1 MGRAYAIALNAFREA
16 VRDRVL
22 FGVLGLALASL
33 LFGTS
38 LAWLSITEQV
48 RVLVDHGLVTISWL
62 ANLVA
67 IFLGASFLY
76 KEIELRTL
84 YVILAKP
91 VARWQFVLGRYLG
104 ILSTAVVFVALTAA
118 ALLVLLDFVAAESH
132 GVSGAGLSALAQQLR
147 SSRAL
152 RAAFLLTASLV
163 LLLGTRVASRVT
175 ALARVRSALSGAG
188 AMLWSLALLALT
200 ASVTRSVAPDET
212 VFVLAGALM
221 VVLEVSITAA
231 LATLVSSF
239 STPFVTGALSLGL
252 FLIGRSTGAMLE
264 LKGKQ
269 LPPEIMALIKGVPE
283 VFPNLY
289 LYVPSRQ
296 SLSLDHG
303 VAPVLSFVG
312 QLTLYGAVYA
322 AIFVGAASWLFRRR
336 DLT

>member
-22 FGVLGLALASL
+22 FGVLGLAIASL

-38 LAWLSITEQV
+38 LAWLSVNEQT
-48 RVLVDHGLVTISWL
+48 RVLTDHGVVTISWL

-104 ILSTAVVFVALTAA
+104 IVATAVVFIALTAS
-118 ALLVLLDFVAAESH
+118 ALLILLDFVAAESH
-132 GVSGAGLSALAQQLR
+132 GA
-147 SSRAL
+147 
-152 RAAFLLTASLV
+152 TASLV
-163 LLLGTRVASRVT
+163 DSLKGSRSTRALALLG
-175 ALARVRSALSGAG
+175 ALAVGAIAFAALTRSKALAWIRSATSGAG
-188 AMLWSLALLALT
+188 VPLASFALLAVV
-200 ASVTRSVAPDET
+200 ASLSNSVAPQET
-212 VFVLAGALM
+212 AFVLVSAAI
-221 VVLEVSITAA
+221 VALEVCITAA

-239 STPFVTGALSLGL
+239 STPFVTGALTLGL

-264 LKGKQ
+264 LKGRQ
-269 LPPEIMALIKGVPE
+269 LPADLLRAIKFVPE
-283 VFPNLY
+283 VFPNLH
-289 LYVPSRQ
+289 LFVPSRQ
-296 SLSLDHG
+296 SLALTFGWS
-303 VAPVLSFVG
+303 PVLAFVG
-312 QLTLYGAVYA
+312 ELA
-322 AIFVGAASWLFRRR
+322 AYTAFHAALFVGLASLLFRRR

>member
-38 LAWLSITEQV
+38 LAWLSISEQV

-104 ILSTAVVFVALTAA
+104 ILSTAVVFVALTAT
-118 ALLVLLDFVAAESH
+118 ALLVLLDFVAAESQGAS
-132 GVSGAGLSALAQQLR
+132 GVGVSALAQQLR

-152 RAAFLLTASLV
+152 RAAFLLTVSLV
-163 LLLGTRVASRVT
+163 FLLGTRVAARVT

-200 ASVTRSVAPDET
+200 ASVTRSVVPDET
-212 VFVLAGALM
+212 VYVLAGALM

-264 LKGKQ
+264 LKGRQ
-269 LPPEIMALIKGVPE
+269 LPSEIMTLIKGVPE

-296 SLSLDHG
+296 SLSLEHG
-303 VAPVLSFVG
+303 AAPVLSFIS
-312 QLTLYGAVYA
+312 QLALYGAVYA
-322 AIFVGAASWLFRRR
+322 AIFVGVASWLFRRR